1 MKIIRNFFRTW
12 IMFVSFRF
20 CKVDR
25 KGRSR
30 ATSSIASVGV
40 AFGVMALIVV
50 MSVMNGFQL
59 TFIDAIRE
67 ISSYHVRVSGLNS
80 MERAQLESMVGPEYG
95 REIKAAVPFL
105 DAQGLVVTERGRQS
119 AAIIRSLPQ
128 DVVFADEGFASQVQM
143 VYGSFDLKGDDRI
156 ILGNTLARDLKAA
169 PGSRVRV
176 ALISSSVG
184 GILTEAKE
192 YTVTGVFFCGYG
204 DINQNYAFVALPS
217 EVGELAEKE
226 NLVMGLKVADGREG
240 KVIQKLVTKFPDAR
254 IQSWREFNR
263 SFFGVLRMEKN
274 VLFLVVFLIFVVV
287 AVNIFNALKRLV
299 FERKNEIAV
308 LSALGADSR
317 QVRLVFIFQGA
328 VTGLAGSLPGTILG
342 ILVSRNIRA
351 IFSALGAVTKNPMFR
366 IYASIPAKIYG
377 TEVVLIFLFGLLSA
391 LGAAWMASRD
401 VLKMN
406 VAEVLKDE

>member
-1 MKIIRNFFRTW
+1 MKKIRDLLKNW
-12 IMFVSFRF
+12 VMFVSFRF

-67 ISSYHVRVSGLNS
+67 ISSYHVRVSGLSS
-80 MERAQLESMVGPEYG
+80 MERIQLESMTGPEHG
-95 REIKAAVPFL
+95 REIKAAVPFY
-105 DAQGLVVTERGRQS
+105 DAQGLVVTERGRQA
-119 AAIIRSLPQ
+119 AAIIRSLPKN
-128 DVVFADEGFASQVQM
+128 VVTADEGFASQVQM
-143 VYGSFDLKGDDRI
+143 IYGDFDLNGGDKI
-156 ILGNTLARDLKAA
+156 ILGNTLARELKAA
-169 PGSRVRV
+169 PGTKIRV
-176 ALISSSVG
+176 ALISSAEG
-184 GILTEAKE
+184 GILTESRE

-204 DINQNYAFVALPS
+204 DINQGYAFVALPPDL
-217 EVGELAEKE
+217 EELAESGK
-226 NLVMGLKVADGREG
+226 LVMGLKVADGREG
-240 KVIQKLVTKFPDAR
+240 SVIQKLKRQFPHAK

-299 FERKNEIAV
+299 FERKKEIAV
-308 LSALGADSR
+308 LSALGADAG

-328 VTGLAGSLPGTILG
+328 VTGLAGSLPGTVLG
-342 ILVSRNIRA
+342 ILVSKNIRA
-351 IFSALGAVTKNPMFR
+351 IFTAIGAVTRNSMFR

>member
-1 MKIIRNFFRTW
+1 M
-12 IMFVSFRF
+12 
-20 CKVDR
+20 
-25 KGRSR
+25 
-30 ATSSIASVGV
+30 
-40 AFGVMALIVV
+40 
-50 MSVMNGFQL
+50 
-59 TFIDAIRE
+59 
-67 ISSYHVRVSGLNS
+67 
-80 MERAQLESMVGPEYG
+80 
-95 REIKAAVPFL
+95 
-105 DAQGLVVTERGRQS
+105 
-119 AAIIRSLPQ
+119 
-128 DVVFADEGFASQVQM
+128 
-143 VYGSFDLKGDDRI
+143 
-156 ILGNTLARDLKAA
+156 
-169 PGSRVRV
+169 
-176 ALISSSVG
+176 
-184 GILTEAKE
+184 
-192 YTVTGVFFCGYG
+192 TGVFFCGYG

-217 EVGELAEKE
+217 ELEELAEKE

-342 ILVSRNIRA
+342 ILVSKNIGA

-391 LGAAWMASRD
+391 LRAAWMASRD

-406 VAEVLKDE
+406 VSEVLKDE